1 MADVVILGGGIAG
14 MKVALDVAAGGK
26 SVTLVE
32 AGLVGG
38 ESPYLACVPSNS
50 LLRSARAGQTWENA
64 AGRRDAMISWLD
76 DSPSAARLADAGV
89 ELVRGPGRIAGP
101 GQVEANGEI
110 VGYQDL
116 VIAAGSEPMAPPV
129 NGLSADGLSAAAVSG
144 VPVWTSAQALTC
156 PSLPRRLI
164 ILGGGAAGC
173 ELAQIYGAFGTK
185 VTLVEAADRLLPA
198 EPAFV
203 GEFLARTLRRTG
215 VDVRTSA
222 FCSQVAPDGH
232 GIALSLAG
240 GAVITADRL
249 LLACGRRPRLTGL
262 GLDRIGIDVP
272 PGGPLPVDGAGR
284 VMAGTGGECV
294 WAAGDVTGTGHT
306 HVARYQ
312 ARVVA
317 ENILRAQAAAP
328 GSVSPQAL
336 ATADYR
342 ALPRTVHTDPQVFA
356 VGLTPQAACMA
367 GLRLRVAGAPLA
379 GTIRATIDGAAA
391 GYVELYAEADSGVL
405 AGAAA
410 VGPDAA
416 DWMAETT
423 LAVRARI
430 PVTMLAD
437 VVRSFPSHGEVLEG
451 PLRELV
457 GQAAATGAAIK
468 VPAARTAA
476 ARTREVGR

>member
-1 MADVVILGGGIAG
+1 MADVVIVGGGIAG
-14 MKVALDVAAGGK
+14 MRVALDVAAGGK

-50 LLRSARAGQTWENA
+50 LLRSARDGQTWENA

-76 DSPSAARLADAGV
+76 DSRAAARLADAGV

-101 GQVEANGEI
+101 GRVEANGEI
-110 VGYQDL
+110 LGYQDL
-116 VIAAGSEPMAPPV
+116 VIAAGSEPVAPPV
-129 NGLSADGLSAAAVSG
+129 NGLFADGLSAAVSG

-164 ILGGGAAGC
+164 ILGGGPAGC

-198 EPAFV
+198 EPSFA
-203 GEFLARTLRRTG
+203 GEFLARTLRRAG
-215 VDVRTSA
+215 IDVRTSA
-222 FCSQVAPDGH
+222 FCSRVAPDGH
-232 GIALSLAG
+232 GVAVSLAG
-240 GAVITADRL
+240 GAVIAADRL

-262 GLDRIGIDVP
+262 GLDRIGIKVP
-272 PGGPLPVDGAGR
+272 PGGPLPLDGTGR
-284 VMAGTGGECV
+284 VMAARGGERV

-328 GSVSPQAL
+328 EPVPPQCL

-342 ALPRTVHTDPQVFA
+342 ALPRTVHTDPQVFT
-356 VGLTPQAACMA
+356 VGLTPQAAAAA
-367 GLRLRVAGAPLA
+367 GLRLRVAGAPLT
-379 GTIRATIDGAAA
+379 GTTRATLDGAAA

-405 AGAAA
+405 VGAAA

-430 PVTMLAD
+430 PVTTLAD
-437 VVRSFPSHGEVLEG
+437 VVHAFPAHGEVLEG

-457 GQAAATGAAIK
+457 SQAAATGAAIK